1 MWFIFLV
8 VKPAVNNTMKT
19 LEYFEVYLLITD
31 KRIEPLRGK
40 RKLGKSYV
48 RLISRNAFTKEKVI
62 GKLE

>member
-1 MWFIFLV
+1 
-8 VKPAVNNTMKT
+8 MKT